1 MTIVQVATAASVV
14 RQIDATLEA
23 VAAVVAVAVAV
34 VVTVAVAL
42 TAGVTVAVVL
52 TAISIPIMMMRK
64 MISFTDFFNSMED
77 PEVANLNKI
86 QMLKFFYLFVIA
98 KSMFLLFKL

>member
-1 MTIVQVATAASVV
+1 MLTIVQVATAASVV
-14 RQIDATLEA
+14 QQIDATLEA
-23 VAAVVAVAVAV
+23 VAAVVAVAVAVVATVTVALAV

-64 MISFTDFFNSMED
+64 MISKIFLTAWKTLRLQTSIKFKCLKIFT
-77 PEVANLNKI
+77 
-86 QMLKFFYLFVIA
+86 YL
-98 KSMFLLFKL
+98 